1 MTPDVEG
8 YQHDQDNEDNHVK
21 GVENWAERG
30 KIATNDGTYIGEEKA
45 PWE

>member
-8 YQHDQDNEDNHVK
+8 YQYSQDNEDNHVK

-30 KIATNDGTYIGEEKA
+30 KFATNDGTYIGEEKA